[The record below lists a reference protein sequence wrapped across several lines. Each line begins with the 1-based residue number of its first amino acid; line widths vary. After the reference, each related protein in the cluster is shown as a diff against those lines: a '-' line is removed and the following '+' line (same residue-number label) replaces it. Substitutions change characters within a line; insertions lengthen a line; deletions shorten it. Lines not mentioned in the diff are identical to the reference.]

1 MAVQPRRARDPF
13 SGHEA
18 HIRAEVPVKRDHEFE
33 DFVRRRRRALV
44 STATALTAG
53 DAFLAE
59 DLVQGT
65 LVRLYLA
72 WKRASSGNVDAYAR
86 RVLVN
91 AFIDHRR
98 RPFVR
103 REQVVAAPPDAAT
116 TGAADL
122 DDTRLLT
129 ALAALPPR
137 MRAAV
142 VLRHVDDLSVEDT
155 AAALGCS
162 TGTVKSQTARALAK
176 LRDALDPS
184 SESTAT
190 EPLATATQGDL
201 S

>member
-1 MAVQPRRARDPF
+1 M
-13 SGHEA
+13 
-18 HIRAEVPVKRDHEFE
+18 KRDHEFE
-33 DFVRRRRRALV
+33 DFVRRRRRTLLT
-44 STATALTAG
+44 TATALTAG

-72 WKRASSGNVDAYAR
+72 WRRARSGNVDAYAR

-103 REQVVAAPPDAAT
+103 REQVVAAPPDSPAP
-116 TGAADL
+116 GDADL
-122 DDTRLLT
+122 DHTRLLA

-142 VLRHVDDLSVEDT
+142 VLRHVDDLSVEDA

-176 LRDALDPS
+176 LRDALGAP
-184 SESTAT
+184 T
-190 EPLATATQGDL
+190 EPFVTSVQGDHP
-201 S
+201 

>member
-1 MAVQPRRARDPF
+1 MKHD
-13 SGHEA
+13 
-18 HIRAEVPVKRDHEFE
+18 DEFE
-33 DFVRRRRRALV
+33 AFVRRRRGHLV
-44 STATALTAG
+44 GTATVLTAG

-72 WKRASSGNVDAYAR
+72 WGRARSGNLDAYAR

-103 REQVVAAPPDAAT
+103 RERTVDALPDAAAPPGVDVN
-116 TGAADL
+116 L
-122 DDTRLLT
+122 DDTHLLA

-142 VLRHVDDLSVEDT
+142 VLRHVEDLSVEDT

-162 TGTVKSQTARALAK
+162 TGTVKSQTARGITK
-176 LRDALDPS
+176 LRDALETLREPVT
-184 SESTAT
+184 TA
-190 EPLATATQGDL
+190 PQGDL

>member
-1 MAVQPRRARDPF
+1 MTYD
-13 SGHEA
+13 E
-18 HIRAEVPVKRDHEFE
+18 EFE
-33 DFVRRRRRALV
+33 QFVRRRRGHLV
-44 STATALTAG
+44 NTATALTAG

-59 DLVQGT
+59 DLVQGA

-72 WKRASSGNVDAYAR
+72 WRKARPGNVEAYAR

-103 REQVVAAPPDAAT
+103 RERVSESLPDVPVPRVSAT
-116 TGAADL
+116 DEPH
-122 DDTRLLT
+122 LLA

-142 VLRHVDDLSVEDT
+142 VLRHVEDLSVEDA

-162 TGTVKSQTARALAK
+162 TGTIKSQTARGIAK
-176 LRDALDPS
+176 LRDAL
-184 SESTAT
+184 ESHRELVTT
-190 EPLATATQGDL
+190 TTPKGEI

>member
-1 MAVQPRRARDPF
+1 ME
-13 SGHEA
+13 S
-18 HIRAEVPVKRDHEFE
+18 PVKHDDEFE
-33 DFVRRRRRALV
+33 KFVRRRRSHLV
-44 STATALTAG
+44 RTATALTAG

-72 WKRASSGNVDAYAR
+72 WGRARSGNVEAYAR

-98 RPFVR
+98 RAFVR
-103 REQVVAAPPDAAT
+103 RERAVASLPDAAAP
-116 TGAADL
+116 GSANAE
-122 DDTRLLT
+122 DTHLLA

-142 VLRHVDDLSVEDT
+142 VLRHIEDLSIED
-155 AAALGCS
+155 AAAVLGCS
-162 TGTVKSQTARALAK
+162 TGTVKSQTARGIAK
-176 LRDALDPS
+176 LRDALGNHR
-184 SESTAT
+184 ELVSTA
-190 EPLATATQGDL
+190 PRGDL

>member
-1 MAVQPRRARDPF
+1 MKHD
-13 SGHEA
+13 
-18 HIRAEVPVKRDHEFE
+18 DEFE
-33 DFVRRRRRALV
+33 EFVRRRRRHLV
-44 STATALTAG
+44 LTATALTAG

-65 LVRLYLA
+65 LVRVYLA
-72 WKRASSGNVDAYAR
+72 WKRARSGNVEAYAR

-103 REQVVAAPPDAAT
+103 REHVVASLPEAAASA
-116 TGAADL
+116 GPDL
-122 DDTRLLT
+122 DNGYLLS

-162 TGTVKSQTARALAK
+162 AGTVKSQTARALAK
-176 LRDALDPS
+176 LRESLELSRHPIGTTLQGDPS
-184 SESTAT
+184 
-190 EPLATATQGDL
+190 
-201 S
+201 

>member
-1 MAVQPRRARDPF
+1 MR
-13 SGHEA
+13 H
-18 HIRAEVPVKRDHEFE
+18 DHEFE

-44 STATALTAG
+44 MTATALTAG

-65 LVRLYLA
+65 LVRVYLA
-72 WKRASSGNVDAYAR
+72 WKRARSGNVDAYAR

-103 REQVVAAPPDAAT
+103 REQIVAVPPDAAWVA
-116 TGAADL
+116 GADL
-122 DDTRLLT
+122 DDTRLLA
-129 ALAALPPR
+129 ALADLPPR

-142 VLRHVDDLSVEDT
+142 VLRHVDDLSVDDA

-162 TGTVKSQTARALAK
+162 TGTVKSQTARGLAK
-176 LRDALDPS
+176 LRDALAMPP
-184 SESTAT
+184 EPVTTA
-190 EPLATATQGDL
+190 AQGDL